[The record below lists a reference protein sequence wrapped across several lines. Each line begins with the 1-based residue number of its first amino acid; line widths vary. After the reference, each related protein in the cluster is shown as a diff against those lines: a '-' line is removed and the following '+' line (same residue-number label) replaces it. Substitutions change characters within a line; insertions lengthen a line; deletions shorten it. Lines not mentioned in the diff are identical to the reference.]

1 MNRNFYLI
9 SSLGLSL
16 VAVMNASVAE
26 VLWLTETPPPKSSVA
41 QAGDAAAHQHHM
53 NSPSAS
59 PAASSPAANN
69 SGKHDHTGMI
79 VLDETPGK
87 DHRPSKQVWLRRGD
101 DIKKSP
107 FASLDGGDTY
117 LTVID
122 QTGKKSVVEAGQE
135 NGLFTLKAEMPE
147 VGFYETYLEQQS
159 VKEGRLLVELPKIE
173 LLWASCQPKEIDEAA
188 VAKPIVNEA
197 VALELVRIH
206 KEDEGCMNR
215 LVSGDVV
222 NFQVLSYGKPVAG
235 IPVTMVTQEGWRNT
249 QTSDAGGTVAF
260 TMIREYFPNWLE
272 FKKYHTDVFLV
283 SAVMEKQGSGVLNGQ
298 PYTSIRYEATLPGK
312 YRPSPHDYRSYAWG
326 LGISF
331 FVIVFGG
338 LAVYLYRRRRL
349 KPYQEERVDGKS

>member
-1 MNRNFYLI
+1 M
-9 SSLGLSL
+9 SSKILNTVMGMSL
-16 VAVMNASVAE
+16 LALASTNAAYAE
-26 VLWLTETPPPKSSVA
+26 LLWLTETAPPKSSATQVA
-41 QAGDAAAHQHHM
+41 DHAAHHHAM
-53 NSPSAS
+53 HTPT
-59 PAASSPAANN
+59 AAVSSTVVTD

-107 FASLDGGDTY
+107 FAALDGGVAY
-117 LTVID
+117 LTLID
-122 QTGKKSVVEAGQE
+122 QAGKKSVVEAGQE

-147 VGFYETYLEQQS
+147 VGFYETYLEQRS

-173 LLWASCQPKEIDEAA
+173 LLWASCQPKEIDEEA
-188 VAKPIVNEA
+188 VAKPIINDA
-197 VALELVRIH
+197 LALELVRIH

-222 NFQVLSYGKPVAG
+222 NFQVLSYGKPIAG
-235 IPVTMVTQEGWRNT
+235 FPVSMVTQEGWRNT
-249 QTSDAGGTVAF
+249 QPSDASGTVAF

-283 SAVMEKQGSGVLNGQ
+283 SAVMDKQEAGALNGQ
-298 PYTSIRYEATLPGK
+298 PYISVRYEATLPGK

-349 KPYQEERVDGKS
+349 KPYKEERVDDKS

>member
-1 MNRNFYLI
+1 MNRVFIVIAAL
-9 SSLGLSL
+9 SLSL
-16 VAVMNASVAE
+16 VTSMSAANAD
-26 VLWLTETPPPKSSVA
+26 VLWLTETAPPKASASQVA
-41 QAGDAAAHQHHM
+41 DHAAHHHAM
-53 NSPSAS
+53 HSSTSAVS
-59 PAASSPAANN
+59 KTATSD

-107 FASLDGGDTY
+107 FSDLDGGDPS
-117 LTVID
+117 LTLID
-122 QTGKKSVVEAGQE
+122 QAGKKSVVEAGQE

-147 VGFYETYLEQQS
+147 VGFYEAYLEQRS

-173 LLWASCQPKEIDEAA
+173 LLWASCQPKEIDEEA

-235 IPVTMVTQEGWRNT
+235 IPVSMVTQEGWRNT
-249 QTSDAGGTVAF
+249 QTSDASGTVAF

-283 SAVMEKQGSGVLNGQ
+283 SAVMEKNESGALNGQ
-298 PYTSIRYEATLPGK
+298 SYSSVRYEATLPGK

-349 KPYQEERVDGKS
+349 KPYKEVRVDDKS